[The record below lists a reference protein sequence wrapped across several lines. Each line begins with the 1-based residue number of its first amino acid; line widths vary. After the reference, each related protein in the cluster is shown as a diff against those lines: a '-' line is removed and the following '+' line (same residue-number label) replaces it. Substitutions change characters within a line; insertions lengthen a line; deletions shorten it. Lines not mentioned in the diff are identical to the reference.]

1 MTTLTNAQ
9 VVAEL
14 YWGLK
19 AIKAATGVTP
29 KCWRPPQ
36 GDVDDRVR
44 AIAYQMGMRT
54 VLWDED
60 TNDWDMPAVNG
71 GGGTSTKT
79 VDAAFNKWITN
90 YSSGKDLAGH
100 IVLEHE
106 LNSVTVNMSEFWMPK
121 LQKTFNV
128 IPAMACN
135 GVTEPY
141 WETGFVY
148 PLSNSYNTATTATT
162 TKTSTTTTKTATVTA
177 TTTATATC
185 VAGSSGK
192 KNGDGYNGFCC
203 TSSDDCLDTCVSGK
217 CNGPALT
224 PTTAKTTTTKTTT
237 NNTTTAKTTT
247 KNTTTKTTTKTT
259 TTKTTTTTAKACKT
273 GVSGKKLGNGA
284 TGYCCTSS
292 NDCLETC
299 RSGVCGL

>member
-1 MTTLTNAQ
+1 MTTLTNVQ

-19 AIKAATGVTP
+19 VIKAATGVTP

-135 GVTEPY
+135 GVTKPY
-141 WETGFVY
+141 WETGFFY
-148 PLSNSYNTATTATT
+148 PLSNSYNTATSTTATATT
-162 TKTSTTTTKTATVTA
+162 IKTSTATTKTATA
-177 TTTATATC
+177 IATATATC
-185 VAGSSGK
+185 IAGSSGK

-203 TSSDDCLDTCVSGK
+203 TSSNDCWDTCVSGK

-224 PTTAKTTTTKTTT
+224 STTAK
-237 NNTTTAKTTT
+237 TTTAKTTT
-247 KNTTTKTTTKTT
+247 KTTTKTAATKTAT
-259 TTKTTTTTAKACKT
+259 TTSKACKT

-284 TGYCCTSS
+284 TGYCCKSS
-292 NDCLETC
+292 DDCLETC
-299 RSGVCGL
+299 RSGVCIL